1 MDYEKIADGIYK
13 SVESRIEK
21 ATAPL
26 LLKIAELE
34 KQLASTEDLNARLK
48 AVEDREPTAGV
59 DGLPGS
65 PGERG
70 DKGEPGAIGVGLAGA
85 MIDRDGGLVVTL
97 SNGEV
102 KSLGQVVGKDGKDG
116 VDGVGLDT
124 FEMEYLPEEHEISVK
139 ASCQGRVKELRYPA
153 GGIRPAGYWRE
164 GTKAKSGEAW
174 VQDGSLWI
182 AIKDTGTKPATNDEG
197 WIIAA
202 RKGRDGERGQK
213 GADSTP
219 IQPIKLVN

>member
-1 MDYEKIADGIYK
+1 MFDPDAFGAAMGELVKEA
-13 SVESRIEK
+13 V
-21 ATAPL
+21 APL
-26 LLKIAELE
+26 QARILALE
-34 KQLASTEDLNARLK
+34 KQLSEKPADYSIDEVVK
-48 AVEDREPTAGV
+48 S
-59 DGLPGS
+59 LP
-65 PGERG
+65 PIKNGERG
-70 DKGEPGAIGVGLAGA
+70 EKGEKGDSGPGGVGLAGA

-116 VDGVGLDT
+116 VDGIGLDS

-139 ASCQGRVKELRYPA
+139 ASCHGRTKELRYPA

>member
-1 MDYEKIADGIYK
+1 MFDPDAFGAAMGELVKEA
-13 SVESRIEK
+13 V
-21 ATAPL
+21 APL
-26 LLKIAELE
+26 QARIVALE
-34 KQLASTEDLNARLK
+34 KQLSEKPDDYSIEDVVK
-48 AVEDREPTAGV
+48 S
-59 DGLPGS
+59 LP
-65 PGERG
+65 PIKDGERG
-70 DKGEPGAIGVGLAGA
+70 EKGEKGDSGPSGVGLAGA

-102 KSLGQVVGKDGKDG
+102 KTLGQVVGKDGKDG
-116 VDGVGLDT
+116 VDGIGLDS

-213 GADSTP
+213 GADSAP

>member
-1 MDYEKIADGIYK
+1 MFDPDAFGAAMGELVKEA
-13 SVESRIEK
+13 V
-21 ATAPL
+21 APL
-26 LLKIAELE
+26 QARIVALE
-34 KQLASTEDLNARLK
+34 KQLSEKPDDYSIEDVVK
-48 AVEDREPTAGV
+48 S
-59 DGLPGS
+59 LP
-65 PGERG
+65 PIKDAERG
-70 DKGEPGAIGVGLAGA
+70 EKGEKGDSGPSGVGLAGA
-85 MIDRDGGLVVTL
+85 MIDRDGGLVITL

-102 KSLGQVVGKDGKDG
+102 KTLGQVVGKDGKDG
-116 VDGVGLDT
+116 VDGIGLDS

-139 ASCQGRVKELRYPA
+139 ASCQGRTKELRYPA

>member
-1 MDYEKIADGIYK
+1 MFDPDAFGAAMGELVKEA
-13 SVESRIEK
+13 V
-21 ATAPL
+21 APL
-26 LLKIAELE
+26 QVRIIALE
-34 KQLASTEDLNARLK
+34 KQLAEKPATSTEVVFSMVETELQK
-48 AVEDREPTAGV
+48 AFKAIQIPKPKDGEKGDAG
-59 DGLPGS
+59 PS
-65 PGERG
+65 
-70 DKGEPGAIGVGLAGA
+70 GVGLAGA

-116 VDGVGLDT
+116 VDGLGLDS
-124 FEMEYLPEEHEISVK
+124 FEMEYLPEGHEISVK